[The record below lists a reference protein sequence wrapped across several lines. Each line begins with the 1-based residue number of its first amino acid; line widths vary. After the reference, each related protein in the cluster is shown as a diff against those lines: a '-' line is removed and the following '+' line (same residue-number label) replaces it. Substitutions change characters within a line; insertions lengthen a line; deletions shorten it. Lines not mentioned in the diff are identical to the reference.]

1 MVVPGGTVV
10 DRCGRIVSPRGTA
23 VVPSGAGG
31 FSSEQERIYF
41 SYTSVTRFTLCPLRP
56 ILLCNRIQNYGALTK
71 RA

>member
-31 FSSEQERIYF
+31 FSSEQESIDF
-41 SYTSVTRFTLCPLRP
+41 SFTSVTLSSTLN
-56 ILLCNRIQNYGALTK
+56 IVMQNYGALTK
-71 RA
+71 TA

>member
-31 FSSEQERIYF
+31 FPSEQERIYF
-41 SYTSVTRFTLCPLRP
+41 SYTSVTALRFVLHAQYCYTTESKTMER
-56 ILLCNRIQNYGALTK
+56 
-71 RA
+71 